1 MSFTYKHGPW
11 TTLAYDI
18 RTWMRNLGL
27 PELYQAVHLS
37 GKVRNVLVQVQVP
50 GLGLLSFDAWAATMT
65 TTVGTLAKNDLL
77 QIQMDSGMVLAFS
90 LGFGRVLGTS
100 EHVAFVTPTMAQNGR
115 WFKVSGSI
123 AIVPARAILGAV
135 PYFADEGGYR
145 ALMIVILNRKRV

>member
-37 GKVRNVLVQVQVP
+37 GKGRNVLVQVQVP
-50 GLGLLSFDAWAATMT
+50 GLGLLSFDAWAATM
-65 TTVGTLAKNDLL
+65 NDLL
-77 QIQMDSGMVLAFS
+77 QIQMDSGMVSAFS

-145 ALMIVILNRKRV
+145 ALMIATS

>member
-37 GKVRNVLVQVQVP
+37 GKGRNVLVQVQVP
-50 GLGLLSFDAWAATMT
+50 GLGLLSFDAWAATM
-65 TTVGTLAKNDLL
+65 NDLL

-145 ALMIVILNRKRV
+145 ALMIATS